1 MKSGKLAAEEAE
13 KASVEKERAMQTLP
27 GSSSFHMSA
36 RTDSQASKAFGR
48 VANLRRKMNSV
59 GLNKNLSTTSTGLP
73 EQDEERNLRTAINAV
88 RRGLDY
94 KKKELQLQ
102 TFGLPEPEDGNYQTG
117 SELSENPSA
126 VSFQKGV

>member
-73 EQDEERNLRTAINAV
+73 E
-88 RRGLDY
+88 
-94 KKKELQLQ
+94 
-102 TFGLPEPEDGNYQTG
+102 
-117 SELSENPSA
+117 
-126 VSFQKGV
+126 